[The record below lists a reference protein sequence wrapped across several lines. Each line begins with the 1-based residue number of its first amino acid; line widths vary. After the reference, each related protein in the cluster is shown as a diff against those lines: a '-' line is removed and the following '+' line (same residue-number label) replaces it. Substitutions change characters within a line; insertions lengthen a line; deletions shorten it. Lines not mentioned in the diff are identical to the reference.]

1 MLDPKNTWVQNKD
14 EVDNVFWQRRSF
26 MSTPIS
32 ISLGALPLM
41 ACSQDNSR
49 STINTANSP
58 ENDAGITPEDAELR
72 HRFRGI
78 YGGQRR
84 IDGLVEM
91 NNVALHNE
99 AGNYLQAG
107 SFGPRGAGLASLGG
121 KAFIVPK
128 SVRMMWFT
136 EDAQLKFNPFPP
148 PAYEGGTIR
157 ADFTVSVA
165 SRFPIEVLD
174 EARKKGA
181 GLRLKLR
188 VHPEG
193 VMVGW
198 DIERRPGY
206 EKYTEKEIRE
216 RNLHLPPVYSF
227 TGGDFKEARG
237 VYVNAIRSQENGWYI
252 HPKTGQRIETDF

>member
-1 MLDPKNTWVQNKD
+1 MAELIKVWSQSDDDTKSTSL
-14 EVDNVFWQRRSF
+14 RRRQL
-26 MSTPIS
+26 MAV
-32 ISLGALPLM
+32 ALAAFPLV
-41 ACSQDNSR
+41 ACSQ
-49 STINTANSP
+49 STSSKAANA
-58 ENDAGITPEDAELR
+58 NDIAATDASGLSAEDAELK

-91 NNVALHNE
+91 NNVALHSE
-99 AGNYLQAG
+99 GGGYIQTG
-107 SFGPRGAGLASLGG
+107 GFGPRGAGNSSLGG

-128 SVRMMWFT
+128 TVRMMWFSD
-136 EDAQLKFNPFPP
+136 EAIGKHNPIP

-157 ADFTVSVA
+157 ADVTVPVA

-174 EARKKGA
+174 EARTKGA

-188 VHPEG
+188 VYPEG
-193 VMVGW
+193 VLVAW

-206 EKYTEKEIRE
+206 EKYTEKEINE
-216 RNLHLPPVYSF
+216 RGLHFPPVYSF

-237 VYVNAIRSQENGWYI
+237 VYVNAVRSQEKGWYI